1 MAMRRRDFIA
11 VLGGAAAWPLVAR
24 GQQRAMPIVGVL
36 NSTTLEGFR
45 DYFAVF
51 GRGLADSGYVEG
63 RNVTF
68 EYRAAED
75 HYDRLPGL
83 ADDLV
88 NRRVAVIFTAAN
100 APPALAAKAAT
111 RVVPVVFEMGADP
124 VEIGLV
130 SSLARPG
137 GNITGVTILAA
148 EVFQKR
154 LALLHELVPA
164 ATTIACLVNLTNLA
178 YSEAELSKLRAW
190 ASALGIDLLILDASS
205 PSDIDRAFDTMAEQR
220 AGALLVSPE
229 AFFNTQRH
237 QLVTLAARYAVP
249 ASYPGSRAVEIGG
262 LMSYSGDYIDA
273 FRNAGQYVGRILN
286 GEKPGDLPIQQST
299 KFRLA
304 INLKTA
310 KALGLTFPPNLL
322 ALADQVIE

>member
-1 MAMRRRDFIA
+1 VA
-11 VLGGAAAWPLVAR
+11 GGCARAAAGDANCR
-24 GQQRAMPIVGVL
+24 CSE
-36 NSTTLEGFR
+36 STTLEAFR
-45 DYFAVF
+45 NYFAAF

-88 NRRVAVIFTAAN
+88 NRHVAVIFTAAN
-100 APPALAAKAAT
+100 APPALAAKTAT
-111 RVVPVVFEMGADP
+111 RVIPVVFVMGADP

-137 GNITGVTILAA
+137 GNITGLTTLAA

-154 LALLHELVPA
+154 LAVLHELVPA
-164 ATTIACLVNLTNLA
+164 ATTIACLVNRTNLA
-178 YSEAELSKLRAW
+178 YSEASLTKLRTW
-190 ASALGIDLLILDASS
+190 ATALGIDVLILDASS
-205 PSDIDRAFDTMAEQR
+205 PSDIDRAFGAMAEQR

-229 AFFNTQRH
+229 SFFNTQRH
-237 QLVTLAARYAVP
+237 QLITLSARYAVP
-249 ASYPGSRAVEIGG
+249 ASYPRSEAVEIGG
-262 LMSYSGDYIDA
+262 LMSYSADVLDA
-273 FRNAGQYVGRILN
+273 CRNAGQYTGRILS

-304 INLKTA
+304 INLTTA
-310 KALGLTFPPNLL
+310 KTLGLTVPQRLL